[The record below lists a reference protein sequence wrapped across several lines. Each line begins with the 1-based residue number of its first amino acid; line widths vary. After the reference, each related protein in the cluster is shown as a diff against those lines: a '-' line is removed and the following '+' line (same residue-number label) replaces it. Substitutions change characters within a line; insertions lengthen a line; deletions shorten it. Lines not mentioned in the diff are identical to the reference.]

1 MESIAIKNLSR
12 PEWLALRK
20 RGIGGSEVA
29 AILGLSPWKSPLD
42 VYIEKTSNE
51 IEDIDTPAMYW
62 GRALEDLVAKEFQ
75 AKSGMKIQRCNMMFI
90 EGHSVGNIDRMI
102 CEEGKR
108 PVVNGEVRTDA
119 ILECKTASEYM
130 ASAWGPEETDEIPD
144 QYLCQVQHY
153 MGITGASVCRIAV
166 LIGGR
171 DFRTYTVWR
180 DSELIG
186 HLQESVERFWRDYIE
201 SMTPPPPRSSDDVA
215 KLFPRSATKE
225 VLASQEI
232 EESVAQLAEVKAKAK
247 ALDVVQKELEEKIK
261 FSMGAFDTLVNPAG
275 KVLCSWKSNKDSV
288 KTDWQAIAVEA
299 GVTSEIISRH
309 TKTIPGAR
317 PLKLKEVAV

>member
-20 RGIGGSEVA
+20 KGIGGSEVA

-42 VYIEKTSNE
+42 VYLKKTSTE

-75 AKSGMKIQRCNMMFI
+75 SKSGLKIQRCNMMFI

-102 CEEGKR
+102 CLDGKS
-108 PVVNGEVRTDA
+108 PVVKGEVRTDA

-130 ASAWGPEETDEIPD
+130 ASSWGPEETDEIPD

-171 DFRTYTVWR
+171 DFRTYTVRR

-186 HLQESVERFWRDYIE
+186 SLQENVERFWRDYVE
-201 SMTPPPPRSSDDVA
+201 TMTPPPPRSSDDIA

-225 VLASQEI
+225 VMATAEI
-232 EESVAQLAEVKAKAK
+232 EEAVSCLAEVKSKAK
-247 ALDVVQKELEEKIK
+247 ALEKAQQELEEKVK
-261 FSMGAFDTLVNPAG
+261 LSMGACDTLVNPAG

-288 KTDWQAIAVEA
+288 KTDWQAVAVEA
-299 GVTSEIISRH
+299 GVTPEIISRH
-309 TKTIPGAR
+309 TKTTPGAR
-317 PLKLKEVAV
+317 PLKLKEVSV